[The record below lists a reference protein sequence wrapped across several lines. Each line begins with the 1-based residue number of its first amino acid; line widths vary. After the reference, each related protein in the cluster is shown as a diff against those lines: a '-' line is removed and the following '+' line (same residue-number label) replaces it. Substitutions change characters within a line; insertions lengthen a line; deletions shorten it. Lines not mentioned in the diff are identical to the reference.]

1 MYTIYFIDN
10 ISKVESWR
18 FTVNNLEL
26 LAGIIA
32 GSIGIL
38 DDYNFSI
45 NDNDNNLVK
54 KEYYLDTDFDISSFR
69 VNQYTT
75 AKDIELYNGSIK
87 PNYYGIWL
95 KSNVPYH
102 YDLYTFK
109 TINFFNGILKI
120 CNMLNVD
127 VRKYIYGS
135 PFDYLGREYIDFSIK
150 EIAMDVP
157 DRQYEIDEEEHDNE
171 NVIELLRKEY

>member
-10 ISKVESWR
+10 ISKIESWR

-32 GSIGIL
+32 GSVGIL
-38 DDYNFSI
+38 DDYNSTI
-45 NDNDNNLVK
+45 NNNDNLIK
-54 KEYYLDTDFDISSFR
+54 KEYYLDTDLDISSFR
-69 VNQYTT
+69 INQYIT
-75 AKDIELYNGSIK
+75 ARDVDLYKSNIK

-95 KSNVPYH
+95 KSNIPFH

-109 TINFFNGILKI
+109 TIHFFNGVLKI
-120 CNMLNVD
+120 CEMLNVD
-127 VRKYIYGS
+127 LRKYIYGS
-135 PFDYLGREYIDFSIK
+135 PFDYLGREYINFSIS

-157 DRQYEIDEEEHDNE
+157 DRQYEIEEEQRGNE
-171 NVIELLRKEY
+171 NVIELLRKDY